1 MSGYRPRPAGRWR
14 GSVPPPGG
22 AGVARPGSARDLRDV
37 PRIAAVV
44 RVGSEVAR
52 FDDRGHLIAA
62 SSRFWEALRNG
73 EGIDARYT
81 PGEVVTDA
89 IRERV
94 NGLIQQAEVNE
105 RRRLAGEWAAQ
116 REARAA
122 VMSAQHE
129 AQSAAHLAGGGVLF
143 DPNLGRKDTVARWPI
158 TDLVEFIDRSG
169 TQMPDL
175 PPNVELQQFVAKIVE
190 HAKAEGREVCALV
203 RDHGGRLT
211 KVLGYPNGN
220 HRVDVQD
227 APAVHVDL
235 TPPRR
240 PDPFLRVFRALVAV
254 FETFANTMRNHPRR
268 YFGIGV
274 PLILI
279 ATGQVG
285 AWLAAIDWAVV
296 VVSTLIVLAGVFVV
310 ALSVSRRNYRRE
322 IADQQAA
329 LAERAQQQHEEW
341 LKE

>member
-22 AGVARPGSARDLRDV
+22 AGVARPGSAHELRKV

-52 FDDRGHLIAA
+52 FDDRGHLIA
-62 SSRFWEALRNG
+62 SSTRFWEALRT
-73 EGIDARYT
+73 ESPDTIDVWFADGAST
-81 PGEVVTDA
+81 AVV
-89 IRERV
+89 ERV
-94 NGLIQQAEVNE
+94 ADVIEHSEDAATK
-105 RRRLAGEWAAQ
+105 RL
-116 REARAA
+116 AA

-129 AQSAAHLAGGGVLF
+129 AEAAAHVAGAGVLF
-143 DPNLGRKDTVARWPI
+143 DPNLGRKDTVGDWPVA
-158 TDLVEFIDRSG
+158 DLVEFVNRSG
-169 TQMPDL
+169 TQVPNL

-190 HAKAEGREVCALV
+190 QAKAEGREVCALV

-211 KVLGYPNGN
+211 KVLGYANGN
-220 HRVDVQD
+220 HRVDVEF
-227 APAVHVDL
+227 VDWGSSEY
-235 TPPRR
+235 PDERVRADRR
-240 PDPFLRVFRALVAV
+240 AARADSPDPFSRMFRALAAFFEAV
-254 FETFANTMRNHPRR
+254 PRAIRNHPRR

-274 PLILI
+274 PVILI

-285 AWLAAIDWAVV
+285 AWLAAIDWLVV
-296 VVSTLIVLAGVFVV
+296 AVSTLIVLAGVFVV